1 MFNKYW
7 CFTCKASFNDVK
19 GHAQHHK
26 ENEEPFTF
34 DFKGLEHD
42 RTKTLN
48 KEKSE

>member
-19 GHAQHHK
+19 GHVHHHYCK
-26 ENEEPFTF
+26 GESCAF

-42 RTKTLN
+42 RTKTLKKN
-48 KEKSE
+48 NS